1 MATTGAASSEARN
14 GTAAKEDVWL
24 TRAPW
29 AGCAAALQTIDEVV
43 RSGDAFGLATEHDDV
58 RDRGIALPTSPTSCH
73 AARVPDASA
82 TFTVDGPLDL
92 RLTLRLLRVGPLDPT
107 MIVREDEAWI
117 AVHPSAGPSA
127 LHVRRV
133 ATHDAGA
140 LEGSAREG
148 GAKEATVHDP
158 RVTETNAID
167 RVGGVSRRGIETSVI
182 EAHAFGPAAAWLVEQ
197 APRFVG
203 AGYAPRPFGHRALDE
218 AAALRRGLRPCVAPV
233 LVDVIVRYVA
243 QQRVTFAD
251 AASAYRQLVLRF
263 GAKVAGTPDG
273 LRAPPSAR
281 QLASLPY
288 FELHPFGLERRRAET
303 IAAVAKRAT
312 RIEALRDAP
321 FDEVR
326 TKLALFRGVGPWT
339 REMVLATA
347 LGDFDAVPLGDYHLP
362 HLVAW
367 TLAGAERDRAR
378 PGPDPDADRRMLEL
392 LAPFAGQRFRA
403 LQMLDAF
410 QHTTGGPFRPEPRH
424 GPRHPRMPWVRRS
437 DR

>member
-43 RSGDAFGLATEHDDV
+43 RSGDAFGLATEHGDV

-107 MIVREDEAWI
+107 MIVGEDEAWI

-127 LHVRRV
+127 LHVRV
-133 ATHDAGA
+133 DPTDTAG
-140 LEGSAREG
+140 
-148 GAKEATVHDP
+148 
-158 RVTETNAID
+158 D
-167 RVGGVSRRGIETSVI
+167 RRTSPSDTSTRGPTVI

-203 AGYAPRPFGHRALDE
+203 AGYAPKPFGHRALDE

-347 LGDFDAVPLGDYHLP
+347 LGDFDAVPTGDYHLP

-410 QHTTGGPFRPEPRH
+410 QHTTGGPFRPEPRR

>member
-1 MATTGAASSEARN
+1 M
-14 GTAAKEDVWL
+14 
-24 TRAPW
+24 APW
-29 AGCAAALQTIDEVV
+29 AGCAAALQTIDAVA
-43 RSGDAFGLATEHDDV
+43 RSGCAFGLAIEHGDV
-58 RDRGIALPTSPTSCH
+58 RDRGIALPMPTSPTSCH

-82 TFTVDGPLDL
+82 TFAVEGPLDL

-107 MIVREDEAWI
+107 MIAREDDAWI
-117 AVHPSAGPSA
+117 AVHPSVGPSA
-127 LHVRRV
+127 LHVHVDTTDTAGDRR
-133 ATHDAGA
+133 TSDT
-140 LEGSAREG
+140 STG
-148 GAKEATVHDP
+148 GPT
-158 RVTETNAID
+158 
-167 RVGGVSRRGIETSVI
+167 VI
-182 EAHAFGPAAAWLVEQ
+182 EATAFGPAAAWLVEQ

-203 AGYAPRPFGHRALDE
+203 AGYVPRAFGHPALDE
-218 AAALRRGLRPCVAPV
+218 AAALRRGLRPCVAPT

-263 GAKVAGTPDG
+263 GAKVAGAPEG

-288 FELHPFGLERRRAET
+288 YELHPFGLERRRAET
-303 IAAVAKRAT
+303 IVAVAKRAT

-367 TLAGAERDRAR
+367 TLAGTERDRAR

-410 QHTTGGPFRPEPRH
+410 QHTTGGPFRPEPRR

>member
-1 MATTGAASSEARN
+1 MV
-14 GTAAKEDVWL
+14 KDDVWL

-29 AGCAAALQTIDEVV
+29 AGFAAALQTIDEIV
-43 RSGDAFGLATEHDDV
+43 RSGDTFDLALEHGDV
-58 RDRGIALPTSPTSCH
+58 RVRGTARRMPRSPTSCH

-82 TFTVDGPLDL
+82 AFTIDGPLDL

-133 ATHDAGA
+133 GTRDARDPRTIDASDAGTGH
-140 LEGSAREG
+140 L
-148 GAKEATVHDP
+148 
-158 RVTETNAID
+158 
-167 RVGGVSRRGIETSVI
+167 VI
-182 EAHAFGPAAAWLVEQ
+182 EADAFGPAATWLLEQ

-203 AGYAPRPFGHRALDE
+203 AGYVARPFGHPALDE
-218 AAALRRGLRPCVAPV
+218 AATLRRGLRPCVAPV

-263 GAKVAGTPDG
+263 GAKVAGTPEG

-281 QLASLPY
+281 QLAGLPY
-288 FELHPFGLERRRAET
+288 YELHPFGLERRRAET
-303 IAAVAKRAT
+303 IVAVAKRAT

-326 TKLALFRGVGPWT
+326 AKLALFRGVGPWT

-347 LGDFDAVPLGDYHLP
+347 LGDFDAVPTGDYHLP

-367 TLAGAERDRAR
+367 TLAGTERDRAR

-410 QHTTGGPFRPEPRH
+410 QHTTGGPFRPEPRR
-424 GPRHPRMPWVRRS
+424 GPRHPRQPWVRRS
-437 DR
+437 NR

>member
-1 MATTGAASSEARN
+1 M
-14 GTAAKEDVWL
+14 
-24 TRAPW
+24 
-29 AGCAAALQTIDEVV
+29 
-43 RSGDAFGLATEHDDV
+43 
-58 RDRGIALPTSPTSCH
+58 PTSPTSCH

-107 MIVREDEAWI
+107 MVVHEDEAWI

-133 ATHDAGA
+133 ETHDAGA
-140 LEGSAREG
+140 GKGSARAG
-148 GAKEATVHDP
+148 GAKEATVH
-158 RVTETNAID
+158 RVTETNAIETNAIETNAIETNAIETNAIETNA
-167 RVGGVSRRGIETSVI
+167 IETSVI
-182 EAHAFGPAAAWLVEQ
+182 EARAFGPAAAWLVEQ

-203 AGYAPRPFGHRALDE
+203 ASYAPRAFGHPALDE

-243 QQRVTFAD
+243 QQRVTFVD

-263 GAKVAGTPDG
+263 GAKVSGTPEG

-288 FELHPFGLERRRAET
+288 YELHPFGLERRRAET
-303 IAAVAKRAT
+303 IVSVAKRAT

-367 TLAGAERDRAR
+367 TLTGTERDRAR

-410 QHTTGGPFRPEPRH
+410 QHTTGGPFRPEPRR

>member
-1 MATTGAASSEARN
+1 
-14 GTAAKEDVWL
+14 
-24 TRAPW
+24 
-29 AGCAAALQTIDEVV
+29 
-43 RSGDAFGLATEHDDV
+43 
-58 RDRGIALPTSPTSCH
+58 
-73 AARVPDASA
+73 
-82 TFTVDGPLDL
+82 
-92 RLTLRLLRVGPLDPT
+92 
-107 MIVREDEAWI
+107 
-117 AVHPSAGPSA
+117 
-127 LHVRRV
+127 
-133 ATHDAGA
+133 
-140 LEGSAREG
+140 
-148 GAKEATVHDP
+148 
-158 RVTETNAID
+158 
-167 RVGGVSRRGIETSVI
+167 
-182 EAHAFGPAAAWLVEQ
+182 
-197 APRFVG
+197 
-203 AGYAPRPFGHRALDE
+203 
-218 AAALRRGLRPCVAPV
+218 

-251 AASAYRQLVLRF
+251 AAAAYRQLVLRF
-263 GAKVAGTPDG
+263 GAKVAGAPEG

-288 FELHPFGLERRRAET
+288 CELHPFGLERRRAET
-303 IAAVAKRAT
+303 IVAVAKRAT

-367 TLAGAERDRAR
+367 TLAGVERDRAR

-392 LAPFAGQRFRA
+392 LVPFAGQRFRA

-410 QHTTGGPFRPEPRH
+410 QHTTGGPFRPEPRR

>member
-1 MATTGAASSEARN
+1 MPDEGRGRKSAADPA
-14 GTAAKEDVWL
+14 
-24 TRAPW
+24 
-29 AGCAAALQTIDEVV
+29 
-43 RSGDAFGLATEHDDV
+43 
-58 RDRGIALPTSPTSCH
+58 DRGENFADGAPRSRSCH
-73 AARVPDASA
+73 AAQVPDASA
-82 TFTVDGPLDL
+82 TFTIDGPLDL

-107 MIVREDEAWI
+107 MIVHEDEAWI
-117 AVHPSAGPSA
+117 AVHPSEGPSA

-133 ATHDAGA
+133 KTRDGVPAVDGVDAM
-140 LEGSAREG
+140 REPS
-148 GAKEATVHDP
+148 VI
-158 RVTETNAID
+158 ETNAIET
-167 RVGGVSRRGIETSVI
+167 SAIETN
-182 EAHAFGPAAAWLVEQ
+182 AFGPAAAWLVAQ

-203 AGYAPRPFGHRALDE
+203 AGYVPRPFGHPALD
-218 AAALRRGLRPCVAPV
+218 AAATIRRGLRPCVAPS

-251 AASAYRQLVLRF
+251 AAAAYRQLVLRF
-263 GAKVAGTPDG
+263 GAKVAGTPEG

-288 FELHPFGLERRRAET
+288 YELHRFGLERRRAET

-312 RIEALRDAP
+312 RVEALRDAP

-367 TLAGAERDRAR
+367 TLAGTERDRAR

-410 QHTTGGPFRPEPRH
+410 QHTTGGPFRPEPRR

>member
-1 MATTGAASSEARN
+1 MGRVRGGVAR
-14 GTAAKEDVWL
+14 D
-24 TRAPW
+24 RR
-29 AGCAAALQTIDEVV
+29 VV
-43 RSGDAFGLATEHDDV
+43 RSGDTFGLSLEHGDV
-58 RDRGIALPTSPTSCH
+58 RDRGIALPMPTPPTSCH

-82 TFTVDGPLDL
+82 TFTIDGPLDL

-107 MIVREDEAWI
+107 MIVHEDEAWL

-133 ATHDAGA
+133 DTHDAGA
-140 LEGSAREG
+140 LEVSARKG
-148 GAKEATVHDP
+148 GAREATVHDP
-158 RVTETNAID
+158 RGTETNAT
-167 RVGGVSRRGIETSVI
+167 ETSTI
-182 EAHAFGPAAAWLVEQ
+182 EANAFGPAAAWLVEQ

-203 AGYAPRPFGHRALDE
+203 AGYAPKPFGHPALDE
-218 AAALRRGLRPCVAPV
+218 AATLRRGLRPCVAPT

-263 GAKVAGTPDG
+263 GAKVAGTPEG

-288 FELHPFGLERRRAET
+288 YELHPFGLERRRAET
-303 IAAVAKRAT
+303 IVAVAKRAT

-367 TLAGAERDRAR
+367 TLAGTPRDRTR

-410 QHTTGGPFRPEPRH
+410 QHTTGGPFRPEPRR

>member
-1 MATTGAASSEARN
+1 
-14 GTAAKEDVWL
+14 
-24 TRAPW
+24 
-29 AGCAAALQTIDEVV
+29 LQTIDELV
-43 RSGDAFGLATEHDDV
+43 RPGDGFGLATEHGDE
-58 RDRGIALPTSPTSCH
+58 RSRGIGRSPPTGSPTSCH
-73 AARVPDASA
+73 ATRVPDASA
-82 TFTVDGPLDL
+82 TFTLEGPLDL

-133 ATHDAGA
+133 RDGSPAIDVD
-140 LEGSAREG
+140 GSAGDATRRE
-148 GAKEATVHDP
+148 P
-158 RVTETNAID
+158 
-167 RVGGVSRRGIETSVI
+167 SVI
-182 EAHAFGPAAAWLVEQ
+182 EADAFGPAAAWLVEQ

-203 AGYAPRPFGHRALDE
+203 AGYVPRAFGHPALDE

-263 GAKVAGTPDG
+263 GAKVAGAPDG

-281 QLASLPY
+281 RLASLPY
-288 FELHPFGLERRRAET
+288 YELHPFGLERRRAET
-303 IAAVAKRAT
+303 IVAVAKRAT

-367 TLAGAERDRAR
+367 TLAGTERDRAR
-378 PGPDPDADRRMLEL
+378 PGPDPEADRRMLEL

-410 QHTTGGPFRPEPRH
+410 QHTTGGPFRPEPRR